1 MIQPGTLWDTLVER
15 TRAAQECRALRPI
28 ETTQRFIE
36 DGGVRFV
43 LRQVSSLA
51 HKARDK
57 AARSAEPANPFLPYE
72 EPLFVADISE
82 THVALL
88 NKFNVIAHHLLIVT
102 RRFEDQERLLSV
114 ADFDALWICM
124 AEFDALGFYNGGT
137 PAGASQPHKHLQM
150 VPLPMA
156 PPAPGLPMEALLR
169 NTQEPGI
176 TTVPGLPFAHAF
188 CRLPRGIERN
198 PTAAAAFS
206 EIRYLELLTTAGIP
220 PTPAPEGPRQ
230 SAPYNL
236 LLTRDWMLLVPR
248 SREHF
253 ERVSVNALAYAGS
266 LFVRDDAQMGRVVR
280 AGPMRVL
287 AAVGMP
293 GKSG

>member
-1 MIQPGTLWDTLVER
+1 LQ
-15 TRAAQECRALRPI
+15 PI

-51 HKARDK
+51 HKARDE

-124 AEFDALGFYNGGT
+124 AEFVALGFYNAGT
-137 PAGASQPHKHLQM
+137 AAGASQPHKHLQM
-150 VPLPMA
+150 VPLPLGPSA
-156 PPAPGLPMEALLR
+156 PAVPVEALLGKAMD
-169 NTQEPGI
+169 PGV
-176 TTVPGLPFAHAF
+176 TTVQGLPFRHAF
-188 CRLPRGIERN
+188 CRLPTGIERD
-198 PTAAAAFS
+198 PRAAANLS
-206 EIRYLELLTTAGIP
+206 ERRYLELLDAAGIP
-220 PTPAPEGPRQ
+220 PVASPDGPRQ

-236 LLTRDWMLLVPR
+236 LLTRRWMLLIPR
-248 SREHF
+248 SG
-253 ERVSVNALAYAGS
+253 ERFQDVSVNALAYAGS
-266 LFVRDDAQMGRVVR
+266 LFVRDDAQMERIAH
-280 AGPMRVL
+280 AGPMQVL
-287 AAVGMP
+287 KVVGMP
-293 GKSG
+293 AE